1 MILVKIWQAARPCE
15 SEFNQPSW
23 LQSPKWKAIEAT
35 MMVNASWSHC
45 IAHLWNGHM
54 SCTNSSVEF
63 AFWRSL
69 LIGYQKWVK
78 WKVSTGTTSGFLT
91 FCSKTSERYKIV
103 SRFLL
108 SISIPFIWTHWL
120 RSHIVSVGEWKGW
133 TYIPVI
139 VMSIV
144 RIFEL

>member
-1 MILVKIWQAARPCE
+1 MISVKIYPAARPCE

-23 LQSPKWKAIEAT
+23 LQSLKWKAIEAT
-35 MMVNASWSHC
+35 MMINATWSHC

-54 SCTNSSVEF
+54 SCINSSVEF

-69 LIGYQKWVK
+69 LIGYQERVK
-78 WKVSTGTTSGFLT
+78 WKVSTRTTNGFLT
-91 FCSKTSERYKIV
+91 FWSKTSERYKIV

-108 SISIPFIWTHWL
+108 SISIPFIWTHWS
-120 RSHIVSVGEWKGW
+120 RRHFVSVGESKGW
-133 TYIPVI
+133 AYIPVI
-139 VMSIV
+139 VMTIV